1 MILVN
6 YDKILKFQFNGKHY
20 EGYEGDTLASALLR
34 KNVKVVGRSF
44 KYHRPRGIFGSGSE
58 EPNAL
63 VKLEGS
69 NTQVHHII

>member
-34 KNVKVVGRSF
+34 KNVKIP
-44 KYHRPRGIFGSGSE
+44 K
-58 EPNAL
+58 
-63 VKLEGS
+63 
-69 NTQVHHII
+69 TQRIIVSLYFFHECAIL

>member
-34 KNVKVVGRSF
+34 ENVKVV
-44 KYHRPRGIFGSGSE
+44 
-58 EPNAL
+58 
-63 VKLEGS
+63 
-69 NTQVHHII
+69 